1 MPHEAALPSALFGR
15 EGWRVD
21 DCRGRLIGTLEAVY
35 ALPGSAAPAWLL
47 VRLEGWSSRYV
58 LTPPSESLTWLGRIT
73 LPWDRARV
81 EGAPLHYTPPGEVGE
96 ETAADLARHFRLGGG
111 ADVPMSVRRSIA

>member
-21 DCRGRLIGTLEAVY
+21 DCRGR
-35 ALPGSAAPAWLL
+35 L